1 MERVKD
7 IEKNLVK
14 DMKLCSNV
22 MHEMEDKL
30 EHAYLDEDVIEMK
43 RCESALETLDN
54 EYFQIK
60 EKLSEMRKGEKRV
73 LKTANKH
80 EKEVERDFQYCEDIM
95 HDIEKKLETAYVE
108 EDLISIRRCESAL
121 STLDEEFFELKKEM
135 KEFKH

>member
-60 EKLSEMRKGEKRV
+60 ENV
-73 LKTANKH
+73 LYNFYH
-80 EKEVERDFQYCEDIM
+80 S
-95 HDIEKKLETAYVE
+95 KKVNNSLFARPPPNF
-108 EDLISIRRCESAL
+108 I
-121 STLDEEFFELKKEM
+121 
-135 KEFKH
+135 